1 MHAIEEKENLYSKP
15 DKEDHEL
22 TLVKPSAR
30 LFKVVVNN
38 YNHEEENEIT
48 EELDEDI
55 DATMTFRQIGLPP
68 QPTNYLKYPSYDWL

>member
-15 DKEDHEL
+15 DKENHEL
-22 TLVKPSAR
+22 TLVKTSGR

-38 YNHEEENEIT
+38 YNQEEEKEIS
-48 EELDEDI
+48 EELDEHI
-55 DATMTFRQIGLPP
+55 DATMNFRQIGLPP

>member
-22 TLVKPSAR
+22 TIVKSSAR

-38 YNHEEENEIT
+38 YKQEKEEIS
-48 EELDEDI
+48 EEPVEDI
-55 DATMTFRQIGLPP
+55 DATMNFRQIGLPP
-68 QPTNYLKYPSYDWL
+68 QPTNYLKYPSYDWF